1 MRLEMSDDERRM
13 LLDLLREELGRLKG
27 EIYKTE
33 AAEFKADLKEREA
46 LLVAIIARLEGAESA

>member
-1 MRLEMSDDERRM
+1 MRLEMSDEERRM